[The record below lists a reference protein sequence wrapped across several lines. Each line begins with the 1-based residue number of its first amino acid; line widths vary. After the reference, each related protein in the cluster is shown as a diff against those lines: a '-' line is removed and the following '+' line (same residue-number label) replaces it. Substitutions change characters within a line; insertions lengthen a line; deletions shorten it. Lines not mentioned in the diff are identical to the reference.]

1 MKYEL
6 QECIGSRLR
15 GLSRKVDS
23 IYRKYLE
30 GTNITE
36 NQLSI
41 MMALSKTGE
50 IEQIEIGKILI
61 LERSSLSRSLTRLID
76 QGFIQKKGAINR
88 PVISLS
94 KKGIQKVK
102 TIMPAWERAMDEVL
116 GTLDKKALKGF
127 NNFELAMKQK

>member
-6 QECIGSRLR
+6 QECIASRLR

-50 IEQIEIGKILI
+50 IEQIEFGRILI
-61 LERSSLSRSLTRLID
+61 MERSSLSRSLTRLL
-76 QGFIQKKGAINR
+76 
-88 PVISLS
+88 IS
-94 KKGIQKVK
+94 
-102 TIMPAWERAMDEVL
+102 
-116 GTLDKKALKGF
+116 
-127 NNFELAMKQK
+127 